1 MLYAFRDR
9 LVLEYKGWWFLWE
22 EAWDSFRP
30 IQAIQWDGETFRFDD
45 DEVCSDP
52 LDPLYGYGSEPM
64 KDLCELLGDH
74 LTLSVPDDADTLV
87 VGSTPEWFFD
97 RFVVLTPCAPRTH
110 ASWKKMVQGHGRTCR
125 KAPKGKRFTRR
136 AW

>member
-1 MLYAFRDR
+1 MLYSFRDR
-9 LVLEYKGWWFLWE
+9 LVLEYKGWWFVWE

-30 IQAIQWDGETFRFDD
+30 IQAIRWDGQAFRFED
-45 DEVCSDP
+45 DETCSDP

-64 KDLCELLGDH
+64 KDLCELLGEH
-74 LTLSVPDDADTLV
+74 LTLTIPDDVDTLV
-87 VGSTPEWFFD
+87 AGPTPEWFFD
-97 RFVVLTPCAPRTH
+97 RHVGLHPCAPRDH
-110 ASWKKMVQGHGRTCR
+110 ASWKRMVQGHGRTCR